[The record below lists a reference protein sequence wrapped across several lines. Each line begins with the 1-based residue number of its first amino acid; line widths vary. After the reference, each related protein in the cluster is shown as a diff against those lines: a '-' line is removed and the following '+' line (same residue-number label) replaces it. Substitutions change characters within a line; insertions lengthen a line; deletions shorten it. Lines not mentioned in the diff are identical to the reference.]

1 VLIGTLDTKGDE
13 YAYVRDR
20 LHDLGVATVLVDAGI
35 LGPPRVKPDI
45 SRDEVARAAGVVMST
60 LVDTGDRGVAIDA
73 VARGATEIAKR
84 LLTAGRLDGIIGL
97 GGSGGSTLIGAV
109 MRALPVGVPK
119 VLVSTVAIGDAR
131 TYVGTSDTMLLY
143 PIVDIAG
150 INRLS
155 EQILT
160 NAAAAIAGMAKASF
174 RPSPSTKP
182 LVAATMFGVTTPC
195 VTVARERLEAL
206 GNEVLV
212 FHATGAGG
220 DAMESLI
227 RGGMVQGVLDI
238 TTTEMADILAGGV
251 CAASPDR
258 LTAAA
263 KAGIPQ
269 VVSLGAL
276 DMVNF
281 GPMDTVPPRYAGRSF
296 HRHNA
301 AVTLMRTTP
310 EECAELGKRIAERL
324 NAAPGPVS
332 LFIPRKGVS
341 LIAVEGQPFY
351 DPEADQALFDAIR
364 RSAGPHIDLREF
376 DTDINDP
383 VFARAMADALHAY
396 IQTAYGGD
404 QIGTTDTR
412 ADS

>member
-35 LGPPRVKPDI
+35 LGPPRVQPDI
-45 SRDEVARAAGVVMST
+45 SRDEVAQAAGVVMST

-73 VARGATEIAKR
+73 MARGATEIAKR
-84 LLTAGRLDGIIGL
+84 LLAVGRLDGIIGL

-109 MRALPVGVPK
+109 MRTLPVGLPK

-131 TYVGTSDTMLLY
+131 AYVGTSDTMLLY

-206 GNEVLV
+206 GYEVLV

-263 KAGIPQ
+263 EAGIPQ

-281 GPMDTVPPRYAGRSF
+281 GPMDTVPPRYAGRRF

-310 EECAELGKRIAERL
+310 EECAELGKLIAERL
-324 NAAPGPVS
+324 NAARGPVS
-332 LFIPRKGVS
+332 LFIPSKGVS
-341 LIAVEGQPFY
+341 MIAVEGQPFY
-351 DPEADQALFDAIR
+351 DPEADQALIDAIR

-383 VFARAMADALHAY
+383 AFARAMADALHAY
-396 IQTAYGGD
+396 LQTAHRGD
-404 QIGTTDTR
+404 QIGSTDTR
-412 ADS
+412 ANS